1 MTLDEVMEAAKREA
15 PVLCYGINSTDPQEF
30 VWCRRVREVAFVVPE
45 GRGGYWVAVCVSNQ
59 RSVEYRVRIEDV
71 RPA

>member
-30 VWCRRVREVAFVVPE
+30 VWCRRVREVAFVVPQ
-45 GRGGYWVAVCVSNQ
+45 GRGGYWVAVCESAN
-59 RSVEYRVRIEDV
+59 RHVEYRARIENV